1 MTGDIDQLVQLF
13 RSLDK
18 RLKVLERT
26 QYVPKVTI
34 PVEGYLIV
42 DIQTADP
49 ATVQNGRLFYNST
62 LNAFR
67 VGVNGV
73 WKTMTVS

>member
-1 MTGDIDQLVQLF
+1 MNSDFDQLVQLF
-13 RSLDK
+13 KGLDK

-26 QYVPKVTI
+26 QYLPKITI
-34 PVEGYLIV
+34 PTEGYFVV
-42 DIQTADP
+42 DIQTSDP
-49 ATVQNGRLFYNST
+49 TTVQNGRVFYNST

-67 VGVNGV
+67 VGVNGA